1 MRPSGS
7 ATADARGGP
16 SVIGIDGGGTRTTI
30 ALAESGG
37 RELLRRVGPPGRIE
51 PQDPA
56 GSAERLV
63 RLIRDVATEAG
74 ATLPVDT
81 LCAGLA
87 GAGTVAA
94 RETMHS
100 ALAAA
105 HVARRIA
112 VVTDG
117 EIALDGALGG
127 GPGILLIAG
136 TGSVAY
142 GRSEQGGI
150 ARCGG
155 WGEIAGDEGSGY
167 AIAIGGL
174 RAALHAADGR
184 GAATQLLPELLS
196 ALDIGEPAEVAPW
209 VGRAEKGAVAALA
222 PRVLALAEG
231 GDAVAREI
239 VAAAAGDLARHVV
252 ALVERLG
259 PWSPPVPVVFH
270 GGALSEAALARRVE
284 ERLRSSP
291 IATTRRD
298 PAADAVAGAVQHAR
312 RLP

>member
-1 MRPSGS
+1 MAERAQG
-7 ATADARGGP
+7 RP

-30 ALAESGG
+30 ALAGSDG
-37 RELLRRVGPPGRIE
+37 RDLVRRAGPPGRIE

-63 RLIRDVATEAG
+63 RLIREVATEVG
-74 ATLPVDT
+74 AALPVDA

-94 RETMHS
+94 RDAMHS

-105 HVARRIA
+105 DVAGRIA

-117 EIALDGALGG
+117 EIAMDGALGG

-142 GRSEQGGI
+142 GRSEQGAI

-167 AIAIGGL
+167 AIALGGL

-184 GAATQLLPELLS
+184 GPTTQLLPELLS
-196 ALDIGEPAEVAPW
+196 ALEIGEPAEVAPW
-209 VGRAEKGAVAALA
+209 LGRAGKGVVAALA
-222 PRVLALAEG
+222 PRVLALAED

-239 VAAAAGDLARHVV
+239 LAAAARDLVRHVD
-252 ALVERLG
+252 ALLERLG
-259 PWSPPVPVVFH
+259 PWSAPVPTVFH
-270 GGALSEAALARRVE
+270 GGALTEAALARRVE

-291 IATTRRD
+291 VATARRE
-298 PAADAVAGAVQHAR
+298 PVADAVAGAVQHA
-312 RLP
+312 LTLS